1 LDGVETFV
9 PEVLNVSD
17 LDSQQGMFKLMMKLN
32 VAACM
37 APPFN
42 TNPLTK
48 MWHLVTAF
56 EVLIYSFP

>member
-1 LDGVETFV
+1 V